1 MPPFYLHFCN
11 AKLHES
17 KTCSKPCHPW
27 HSFCAGMGLR
37 YAIGLEPSTGASA
50 GKTRAVRSVFP
61 EQAPRMAPSASGGG
75 LKGGHT
81 MCPTGS
87 TVRLL

>member
-1 MPPFYLHFCN
+1 MPPFYLQFCT

-17 KTCSKPCHPW
+17 KTCSKSCHPW
-27 HSFCAGMGLR
+27 HNFCAGMGLR
-37 YAIGLEPSTGASA
+37 YAIGLEPST
-50 GKTRAVRSVFP
+50 V
-61 EQAPRMAPSASGGG
+61 ASGGV